1 MNIKMFCLGYNSN
14 MMAKRVFNRFLHMN
28 PSKYSTTKSG
38 MSSIIL
44 SSQQPTDVPKQETH
58 AAEVNDTL
66 NPEICQLLCALC
78 APGTESIS
86 IAETQRENTAPKRA
100 ILRTENIDQR
110 SKMVPITNASI
121 AETFGSDIGALH
133 VTYIE
138 PKIANL
144 SKI

>member
-1 MNIKMFCLGYNSN
+1 MFWLGYNSN
-14 MMAKRVFNRFLHMN
+14 MMVKRVFNQFLQMN
-28 PSKYSTTKSG
+28 PSKYSTTKSS

-44 SSQQPTDVPKQETH
+44 SNQHPKDVTKQETH
-58 AAEVNDTL
+58 ATEVNDTL

-86 IAETQRENTAPKRA
+86 IAETQRENTAPKMA

-110 SKMVPITNASI
+110 SKMVPITNASM

-133 VTYIE
+133 VTYVE
-138 PKIANL
+138 PKITNL
-144 SKI
+144 SGI

>member
-1 MNIKMFCLGYNSN
+1 MFLLGYNSN
-14 MMAKRVFNRFLHMN
+14 MMVKRVFNQLLHIN
-28 PSKYSTTKSG
+28 PSKYSTTKYG

-44 SSQQPTDVPKQETH
+44 SNQHPKDVTKQETL

-86 IAETQRENTAPKRA
+86 IADTQRENTAPKMA

-121 AETFGSDIGALH
+121 AETFGNDIGVLH
-133 VTYIE
+133 VTYVE
-138 PKIANL
+138 PKITNL
-144 SKI
+144 S